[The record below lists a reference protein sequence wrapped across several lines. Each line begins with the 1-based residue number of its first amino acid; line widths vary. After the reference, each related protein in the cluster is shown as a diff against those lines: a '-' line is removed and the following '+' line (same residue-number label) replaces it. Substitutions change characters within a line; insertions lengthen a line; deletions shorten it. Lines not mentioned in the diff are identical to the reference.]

1 MGKILENVEFISAS
15 SQNLLISESLLNS
28 EPHNLKN
35 YKKFNVFLFFF
46 IEAVWKEMFKMI
58 NCRVQNKST
67 GQKIGPY

>member
-1 MGKILENVEFISAS
+1 MGKILENAEFISAS

-35 YKKFNVFLFFF
+35 YKKFNVFVFF

-58 NCRVQNKST
+58 NCRVQNKCI
-67 GQKIGPY
+67 GEKIGPY